1 MLVKVAD
8 VIIKGPYDK
17 SNIVIDALKREGFC
31 LIFSHKSDD
40 GIYYSVSVETPDE
53 FFERIL
59 HRPLEDKIIG
69 G

>member
-8 VIIKGPYDK
+8 VIIKGPHDK
-17 SNIVIDALKREGFC
+17 HNIVIDALKREGFC

-40 GIYYSVSVETPDE
+40 GRYYHVSVETPDE
-53 FFERIL
+53 LIK
-59 HRPLEDKIIG
+59 DKIIG